1 MCIKSL
7 NKLRG
12 DTQIWSNENDIL
24 SPPPHSAL
32 IQLSK
37 GKHFNSF
44 PIPQVRRCTK
54 TQLAQ
59 TQAQSHLRSTSPLNE
74 VGAKSRT
81 TSHKMRPG
89 SHWTRHLTR
98 EN

>member
-44 PIPQVRRCTK
+44 PIPQVRRWDK
-54 TQLAQ
+54 N
-59 TQAQSHLRSTSPLNE
+59 STCPDPSSISSQ
-74 VGAKSRT
+74 K
-81 TSHKMRPG
+81 HKP
-89 SHWTRHLTR
+89 S
-98 EN
+98 E